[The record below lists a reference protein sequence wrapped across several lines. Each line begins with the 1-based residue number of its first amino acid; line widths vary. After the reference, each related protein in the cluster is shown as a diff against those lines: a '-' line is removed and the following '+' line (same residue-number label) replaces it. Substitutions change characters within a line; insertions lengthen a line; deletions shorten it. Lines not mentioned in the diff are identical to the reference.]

1 MAKRLISKELSWI
14 LFIISN
20 IGMFAIIL
28 KYFDIF
34 DINNYVVYGTGLLLG
49 IGLLIESQPKLWK
62 RMSRRGFNNIEI
74 THIITGM
81 IGIFVI
87 ISSII
92 GLMYGNL
99 PTQYHSFI
107 GFAYVIALVMT
118 WIERF
123 TPQI

>member
-14 LFIISN
+14 LFIIAN
-20 IGMFAIIL
+20 IGMISIIL
-28 KYFDIF
+28 KYFDVW
-34 DINNYVVYGTGLLLG
+34 DINNYVVYATGLLLG

-62 RMSRRGFNNIEI
+62 RMSRRGFNSIEI
-74 THIITGM
+74 THIITAI

-87 ISSII
+87 ISSSV
-92 GLMYGNL
+92 GLWFGNL
-99 PTQYHSFI
+99 PTQYHSVI
-107 GFAYVIALVMT
+107 GIAYVIALVMT